1 MFTAQDVA
9 QLKSLLAN
17 EQKTKEDYA
26 RVLEIR
32 TKERDELY
40 KRVPAQSSTNVV
52 YLTPEIILRERREAA
67 NSIIKVA
74 MRKISKELGTI
85 GPLRKILEGLID
97 ED

>member
-32 TKERDELY
+32 TKERDELL
-40 KRVPAQSSTNVV
+40 KRVPAESTTNVV
-52 YLTPEIILRERREAA
+52 QLTPEIILRERREAA
-67 NSIIKVA
+67 NSIIRVA
-74 MRKISKELGTI
+74 QRKISKKLGTI
-85 GPLRKILEGLID
+85 GPLRKLLEDLID
-97 ED
+97 ES

>member
-1 MFTAQDVA
+1 MFTPEDVG

-17 EQKTKEDYA
+17 ERKTKEDYA

-40 KRVPAQSSTNVV
+40 KKVRAQSPDNVV
-52 YLTPEIILRERREAA
+52 QLTPEIILRERREAA
-67 NSIIKVA
+67 NAIIKVA
-74 MRKISKELGTI
+74 MRKINKQIGLV
-85 GPLRKILEGLID
+85 GPLHRILKGLLN